1 MQRNY
6 LIKGENKMKNRL
18 YTDAIKNDC
27 GTASKMANIYNKLES
42 DTMREIHSALYGLL
56 TAGYDISNMRN
67 IEELQKYVILKKS
80 RGQLLNVSS
89 KDIELYHKLFV
100 IRFGK

>member
-1 MQRNY
+1 
-6 LIKGENKMKNRL
+6 MKNRL
-18 YTDAIKNDC
+18 LGSRYTDAIKNDC
-27 GTASKMANIYNKLES
+27 GTANKMSNIYNKLDKDS
-42 DTMREIHSALYGLL
+42 LRKIHSALYGLL

-67 IEELQKYVILKKS
+67 IEDLEKYVNLKKS

-89 KDIELYHKLFV
+89 NDIKLYHKLFV

>member
-1 MQRNY
+1 
-6 LIKGENKMKNRL
+6 MKNRL
-18 YTDAIKNDC
+18 LGSRYTDAIKNDC
-27 GTASKMANIYNKLES
+27 GTANKMSNIYNKLDKDS
-42 DTMREIHSALYGLL
+42 LREIHSALYGLL

-67 IEELQKYVILKKS
+67 IEDLEKYVNLKKS

-89 KDIELYHKLFV
+89 NDIKLYHKLFV